1 MVALDSLYA
10 MLARPVQRAITRKR
24 VVDQTEHIDAIHADS
39 HEAPQS
45 QLPPHLERRRQT
57 DRRINPRPGRDDRR
71 GQARRLQ
78 AQKQAEEEAEKE
90 ALDSPLPRIDID
102 V

>member
-10 MLARPVQRAITRKR
+10 MLARPVQRVVKRKR
-24 VVDQTEHIDAIHADS
+24 VVDQTEHIDPIHADS

-45 QLPPHLERRRQT
+45 QLPPHLERRRQG
-57 DRRINPRPGRDDRR
+57 DRRINPRPGREDRR
-71 GQARRLQ
+71 GQARRQQ
-78 AQKQAEEEAEKE
+78 AQKQAEEEA
-90 ALDSPLPRIDID
+90 LDSPLPHIDID

>member
-10 MLARPVQRAITRKR
+10 MLARPVQRVVTRKR

-45 QLPPHLERRRQT
+45 QL
-57 DRRINPRPGRDDRR
+57 RPIWNVVARLTGASTPDPDATIAA
-71 GQARRLQ
+71 ARRD
-78 AQKQAEEEAEKE
+78 AYRPRNRPKKRQKKK
-90 ALDSPLPRIDID
+90 R
-102 V
+102 